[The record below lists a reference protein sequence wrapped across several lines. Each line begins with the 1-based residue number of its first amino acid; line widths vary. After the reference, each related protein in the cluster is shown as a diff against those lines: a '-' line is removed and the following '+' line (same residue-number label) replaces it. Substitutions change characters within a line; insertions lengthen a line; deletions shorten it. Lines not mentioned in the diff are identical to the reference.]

1 MQALLVALAAVIAAV
16 RPINRAA
23 AKLLKALRHPS
34 PRSRAW
40 TAAAIWAVALVY
52 LVLTARGQDRRL
64 YPRIHDEC
72 SYTIQARMLASG
84 RLWEPQ
90 HELAD
95 FFETFYVL
103 SRPIYGS
110 IYFPGT
116 ALMNAPG
123 IWLHQPSWVIPVI
136 LAALVVA
143 LSYRLS
149 AELIDGAGGLV
160 VALLL
165 LATRLFRT
173 YSTMVMAEVPVM
185 LLGLLMIWAWLRW
198 RPGKRW
204 SWGVAVGVFA
214 GWAAITRPVDALAF
228 ALPVGVAMA
237 WDLRRAPRRLMAQ
250 AAMTLFAGAMPFL
263 ALQVAFN
270 WRVTNKPWK
279 TPYVMY
285 LEHDQPGS
293 TFGSGAL
300 GMRRAES
307 KLLQKRIGWADLAAG
322 AKESRENGL
331 LAWAGLRLMFTGSVV
346 FPCVMV
352 LLLLPAGLL
361 VAAERGRWVVLTAMP
376 LCLLLYAPNPQF
388 LRHYALPYTTAAAMC
403 VVLGA
408 RAVERLAASARW
420 RPAIATFL
428 TVALVLLAVGSLP
441 QLNSEVS
448 DEIYRTPLLDYTQ
461 QALAQIPP
469 PAVVLFRFTPG
480 CNVYE
485 EPVYNMD
492 VSWPDD
498 APIIRAHDLGAR
510 NGELLRYY
518 AVHQPQRTFWLFDR
532 RTGSVFELGNFAQA
546 AAALH
551 VSLRPP
557 ADATVDVR

>member
-1 MQALLVALAAVIAAV
+1 MALAAVIAAIG
-16 RPINRAA
+16 PINRAA
-23 AKLLKALRHPS
+23 AKLLEALRHPS
-34 PRSRAW
+34 PRGRAW
-40 TAAAIWAVALVY
+40 TAAALWAVALVY
-52 LVLTARGQDRRL
+52 LVLTARQQDRRL

-72 SYTIQARMLASG
+72 SYAIQSRMLASG

-103 SRPIYGS
+103 SRPVYGS

-116 ALMNAPG
+116 ALMNTPG
-123 IWLHQPSWVIPVI
+123 IWLHQPSWVVPVI
-136 LAALVVA
+136 LAALVIA

-149 AELIDGAGGLV
+149 AELIDGAAGLV

-198 RPGKRW
+198 RSGKKCY
-204 SWGVAVGVFA
+204 WGVAIGVFA

-228 ALPVGVAMA
+228 ALPVGVSMA
-237 WDLRRAPRRLMAQ
+237 WDLRRAPRRLIGQ
-250 AAMTLFAGAMPFL
+250 TTITLFAGAMPFL
-263 ALQVAFN
+263 GLQAAFN
-270 WRVTNKPWK
+270 WRVTDKPWK
-279 TPYVMY
+279 TPYGMY

-293 TFGSGAL
+293 TFGSGVS

-307 KLLQKRIGWADLAAG
+307 TLLQKRIGWADLAAG
-322 AKESRENGL
+322 ARSSRENGL
-331 LAWAGLRLMFTGSVV
+331 LAWAGLRLLFTGSVV
-346 FPCVMV
+346 FPCVTV

-361 VAAERGRWVVLTAMP
+361 LAAKRGRWVVLAAMP

-388 LRHYALPYTTAAAMC
+388 LRHYALPYTTAVAMC
-403 VVLGA
+403 VALGA
-408 RAVERLAASARW
+408 RALERSAASTRW

-448 DEIYRTPLLDYTQ
+448 DEVYRTPLLDYTQ
-461 QALAQIPP
+461 QALAQIPS

-510 NGELLRYY
+510 NGELLRYF
-518 AVHQPQRTFWLFDR
+518 ARHQPQRTFWLFDR
-532 RTGSVFELGNFAQA
+532 RSGSVFELGDSAQA
-546 AAALH
+546 AVALH
-551 VSLRPP
+551 VSL
-557 ADATVDVR
+557 DAPSNATTDVR